1 MTITIGITG
10 TRKGANKI
18 QQIAISQKLNDKG
31 VSRFHHGC
39 AVGVDIQAAQFAHT
53 SGIYVVG
60 HPGMD
65 THGNVR
71 SNITNFDNHTE
82 EPLLFL
88 QRNRIIVDASNLIL
102 AVPKNMQEERRSGTW
117 YTVRYCRTVNKP
129 LIILWPDGT
138 ETKENL

>member
-1 MTITIGITG
+1 MMINIGITG
-10 TRKGANKI
+10 TRKGANKV
-18 QQIAISQKLNDKG
+18 QQIAISQKLKG
-31 VSRFHHGC
+31 VSHFHHGC
-39 AVGVDIQAAQFAHT
+39 AVGVDIKAAQMAHN

-65 THGNVR
+65 VHGNVR

-82 EPLLFL
+82 EPLPFL
-88 QRNRIIVDASNLIL
+88 QRNRIIVDASNLML
-102 AVPKNMQEERRSGTW
+102 AVPKDMQEERRSGTW